1 MGSVEQVALLGCSS
15 CKLRT
20 ESAFCQLAGE
30 SLALLDKLSYAV
42 TYPQRVVLFSQE
54 QPCRGVFILCSGKAK
69 VSATSRVGKP
79 LMIRVAEA
87 GEVLGLSAAI
97 SGVNYDVTAE
107 TLATSL
113 VRFVKREDFI
123 NFLQNSSQSVQKVM
137 AALGREYEQALE
149 SLRSLALLD
158 TASARVAQLLLKI
171 CSNGGNGKSGHGHE
185 LSAKF
190 LLTQEQIA
198 QMTATTRETVT
209 RLLTQLRRERV
220 ISIRG
225 SDLIIRNRRALE
237 KLAS

>member
-1 MGSVEQVALLGCSS
+1 MGSVAQVALSGCSS
-15 CKLRT
+15 CKLRSD
-20 ESAFCQLAGE
+20 SAFCQLPPD

-42 TYPQRVVLFSQE
+42 TYPQRVVLFSQD

-69 VSATSRVGKP
+69 VSATSRTGKP

-87 GEVLGLSAAI
+87 GEVLGLSSAI
-97 SGVNYDVTAE
+97 AGGNYDVTAE

-113 VRFVKREDFI
+113 VRFMKREDFI
-123 NFLQNSSQSVQKVM
+123 HFLQNSTQSLTKVM

-158 TASARVAQLLLKI
+158 TATARVAQLLLKI
-171 CSNGGNGKSGHGHE
+171 CANGNNGQRRE

-190 LLTQEQIA
+190 VLTQEQIA

>member
-1 MGSVEQVALLGCSS
+1 MGSIEQVALLGCSS
-15 CKLRT
+15 CKLRA
-20 ESAFCQLAGE
+20 ESAFCQLPHE

-54 QPCRGVFILCSGKAK
+54 QPCRGVFVLCSGKAK
-69 VSATSRVGKP
+69 VSATSRTGKP

-123 NFLQNSSQSVQKVM
+123 HFLQNSPKSVNNVI
-137 AALGREYEQALE
+137 AALGREYEQALD

-158 TASARVAQLLLKI
+158 TATARVAQLLLKI
-171 CSNGGNGKSGHGHE
+171 CSNGKNGDGRE

-190 LLTQEQIA
+190 VLTQEQIA

-209 RLLTQLRRERV
+209 RLFTQLRRERV

>member
-1 MGSVEQVALLGCSS
+1 MGSVEQVVLSGCSN
-15 CKLRT
+15 CKLRSD
-20 ESAFCQLAGE
+20 SAFCLLPPD

-69 VSATSRVGKP
+69 VSAASRIGKP

-87 GEVLGLSAAI
+87 GEVLGLSSAI
-97 SGVNYDVTAE
+97 SGGNYDVTAE

-113 VRFVKREDFI
+113 VRFMKREDFTH
-123 NFLQNSSQSVQKVM
+123 FLQHSSPTVSKVI
-137 AALGREYEQALE
+137 AALGREYEQALD
-149 SLRSLALLD
+149 SLRSLALHD
-158 TASARVAQLLLKI
+158 TATARVAQLLLKI
-171 CSNGGNGKSGHGHE
+171 CGNGSNGQRRE

-209 RLLTQLRRERV
+209 RLLSQLRRERV

-237 KLAS
+237 RLAS

>member
-1 MGSVEQVALLGCSS
+1 MGSVDQVALVGCTS
-15 CKLRT
+15 CKLRAD
-20 ESAFCQLAGE
+20 SAFCSLPFDT
-30 SLALLDKLSYAV
+30 LALLDKLSYAV
-42 TYPQRVVLFSQE
+42 TYPQRVILFSQE

-69 VSATSRVGKP
+69 VSATSRNGKP

-107 TLATSL
+107 TLATSA
-113 VRFVKREDFI
+113 VRFIKREDFI
-123 NFLQNSSQSVQKVM
+123 HFLQNSSKSINNVI
-137 AALGREYEQALE
+137 AALGREYEQALD

-158 TASARVAQLLLKI
+158 TATARVAQLLLKI
-171 CSNGGNGKSGHGHE
+171 CANGKNGHHRE

-209 RLLTQLRRERV
+209 RLLMQLRRDRV